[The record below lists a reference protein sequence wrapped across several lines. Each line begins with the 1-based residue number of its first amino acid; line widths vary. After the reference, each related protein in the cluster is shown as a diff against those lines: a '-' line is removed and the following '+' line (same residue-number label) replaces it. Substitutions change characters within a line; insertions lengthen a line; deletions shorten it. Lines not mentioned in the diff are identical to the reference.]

1 MKKILIV
8 DDEKSVKILY
18 EKVFQKEIASKEFE
32 VIFSISGE
40 DALGI
45 LNKDNQN
52 EVKLIISD
60 INMPGLSGFELL
72 KEIKNHDPNMPIF
85 MSSAYTDTERQSL
98 AKELGADD
106 YITKPVDFI
115 TLKEKIL
122 RFLWVTNFIVLKTFC
137 FVDKVKSLLCP

>member
-122 RFLWVTNFIVLKTFC
+122 RFLWATYL
-137 FVDKVKSLLCP
+137 